1 MRILIAD
8 DSDIV
13 RRGIAS
19 LLSAEMNL
27 NVCGEARNGLEALQ
41 KAQELQPD
49 LILLDVSLPDING
62 LEVARRLRLE
72 VPKVK
77 ILVIS
82 QHDPVQLLPRV
93 MVAGGD
99 GCLDKSRLAA
109 DLVVTIEGIQQWSG
123 GLSAL
128 GRVGVTSP

>member
-13 RRGIAS
+13 RSGIVS

-72 VPKVK
+72 VPKMK

-93 MVAGGD
+93 IKAGGD

-109 DLVVTIEGIQQWSG
+109 DLVVTIEGMQ
-123 GLSAL
+123 
-128 GRVGVTSP
+128 

>member
-13 RRGIAS
+13 RSGIVS

-49 LILLDVSLPDING
+49 LT
-62 LEVARRLRLE
+62 
-72 VPKVK
+72 
-77 ILVIS
+77 
-82 QHDPVQLLPRV
+82 
-93 MVAGGD
+93 GGD

-109 DLVVTIEGIQQWSG
+109 DLVVTIEGMQ
-123 GLSAL
+123 
-128 GRVGVTSP
+128 

>member
-1 MRILIAD
+1 
-8 DSDIV
+8 V
-13 RRGIAS
+13 S

-72 VPKVK
+72 VPKMK

-93 MVAGGD
+93 IKAGGD

-109 DLVVTIEGIQQWSG
+109 DLVVTIEGLQ
-123 GLSAL
+123 
-128 GRVGVTSP
+128 

>member
-13 RRGIAS
+13 RRAIAS

-72 VPKVK
+72 VPKMK

-93 MVAGGD
+93 IKAGGD

-109 DLVVTIEGIQQWSG
+109 DLVVTIEGMQ
-123 GLSAL
+123 
-128 GRVGVTSP
+128 

>member
-13 RRGIAS
+13 RRGIVS
-19 LLSAEMNL
+19 LLSAETNWK
-27 NVCGEARNGLEALQ
+27 VCGEARNGLEALQ

-72 VPKVK
+72 VPKMK

-93 MVAGGD
+93 MEAGGD
-99 GCLDKSRLAA
+99 GCLDKSCLAA
-109 DLVVTIEGIQQWSG
+109 DLVVSIEGIQ
-123 GLSAL
+123 
-128 GRVGVTSP
+128 